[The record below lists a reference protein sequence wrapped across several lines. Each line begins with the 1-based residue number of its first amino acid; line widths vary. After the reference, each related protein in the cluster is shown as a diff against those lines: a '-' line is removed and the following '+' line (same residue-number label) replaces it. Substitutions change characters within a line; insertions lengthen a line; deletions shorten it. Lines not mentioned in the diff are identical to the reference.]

1 MLSERSIPAIL
12 GRAGDFQE
20 LGCLHFLTFV
30 VDLGTVKAPVG
41 MSFSLLMCYNERI
54 LRLKVEWKS
63 TGPPCCT

>member
-1 MLSERSIPAIL
+1 M
-12 GRAGDFQE
+12 GGVFQ
-20 LGCLHFLTFV
+20 LFGKGWGFPGIGLPTLFDLV

-63 TGPPCCT
+63 TGPPSCT